1 VIARIALLSA
11 ACLFAQVGTVA
22 RGAGDD
28 ATDIM
33 TKAFYVSKVVGSV
46 QSVTMVLKTE
56 SGAIRVRKTA
66 GFTKLQ
72 SNGKDS
78 NQVVRF
84 LSPPDVKNTSNLMI
98 EHSDGDDDIWIYLP
112 ALKKVRRIVASNKK
126 DSFVGSDFSYGD
138 VIGQRVEDWAHTVVA
153 VGAVDGAKTFVV
165 ESRPKTEDVKGTT
178 GYSKI
183 RRTIRQD
190 SFVTLKGEYWD
201 LGGRPLKEIL
211 YSEFKEVDPAKKKW
225 LAMKVEAKNLQTGH
239 STLITYDSF
248 KLDAGIRDEVFT
260 THYLEKEQ

>member
-1 VIARIALLSA
+1 MTARVAALSA
-11 ACLFAQVGTVA
+11 ACLIVQATASA
-22 RGAGDD
+22 RAAGPD
-28 ATDIM
+28 ATEIM
-33 TKAFYVSKVVGSV
+33 RKAFYVSKVVGSV
-46 QSVTMVLKTE
+46 QTVTMVLKNE
-56 SGAIRVRKTA
+56 SGGIRVRKTT

-138 VIGQRVEDWAHTVVA
+138 VIGQRVDDWTHGLIAEGST
-153 VGAVDGAKTFVV
+153 GGAKTYVV
-165 ESRPKTEDVKGTT
+165 ESRPKTDDVRAST
-178 GYSKI
+178 GYSKV
-183 RRTIRQD
+183 RYTLRQD
-190 SFVTLKGEYWD
+190 TYVTLKGEYWD
-201 LGGRPLKEIL
+201 LGGRPLKEIV
-211 YSEFKEVDPAKKKW
+211 YSEHKEVDPANKKW
-225 LAMKVEAKNLQTGH
+225 LAMKIEARNLQTGH
-239 STLITYDSF
+239 STSISYDSF
-248 KLDAGIRDEVFT
+248 QLDAGIKDEIFT

>member
-1 VIARIALLSA
+1 MIARIALLSA

-165 ESRPKTEDVKGTT
+165 NRDPRPRT
-178 GYSKI
+178 SKEPLDI
-183 RRTIRQD
+183 RR
-190 SFVTLKGEYWD
+190 S
-201 LGGRPLKEIL
+201 
-211 YSEFKEVDPAKKKW
+211 
-225 LAMKVEAKNLQTGH
+225 
-239 STLITYDSF
+239 
-248 KLDAGIRDEVFT
+248 DARSDRT
-260 THYLEKEQ
+260 ASSP